1 MPISRNRKGHRQ
13 KAMARKVR
21 EKQRKA
27 HLENMYKAMMQE
39 LRTKN
44 TSVPEMLNKED
55 EIVEATNGY
64 LNSLTPEEQAEQDLI
79 QASAVLT
86 TNANVIDTEAEV
98 IYR

>member
-1 MPISRNRKGHRQ
+1 MPISKNRKGHRQ
-13 KAMARKVR
+13 KSIARKVR

-55 EIVEATNGY
+55 EAIDGTYGVY
-64 LNSLTPEEQAEQDLI
+64 NSNTPEEQAEQNKIIAD
-79 QASAVLT
+79 SVLT
-86 TNANVIDTEAEV
+86 TNADVIDTEAEV